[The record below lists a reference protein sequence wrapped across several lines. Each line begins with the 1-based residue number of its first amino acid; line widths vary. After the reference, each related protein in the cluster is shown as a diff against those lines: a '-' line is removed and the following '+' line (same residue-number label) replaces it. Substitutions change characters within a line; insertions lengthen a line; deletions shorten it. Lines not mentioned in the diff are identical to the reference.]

1 MEAGAANREGPG
13 VDGPVRLGVTGRLK
27 RTGLI
32 AAMALA
38 STNVWTGSPLMALW
52 VGSRVVGST
61 GQISMLA
68 VAVVTV
74 VMGALSISLIV
85 LLGWLGDAYDRLTG
99 RRRAIRQHLPWLRSM
114 RGERPHEQPEGV
126 RPSPLEMI
134 VAGTVIIAVVV
145 FEVWF
150 FFFSGSPI
158 DQRSGRD

>member
-1 MEAGAANREGPG
+1 MEAATANSGGPPG
-13 VDGPVRLGVTGRLK
+13 DRPVRLGFTGRLK

-52 VGSRVVGST
+52 VGSRVVGSS

-68 VAVVTV
+68 VAVVAV
-74 VMGALSISLIV
+74 VMGAISISLIV

-99 RRRAIRQHLPWLRSM
+99 RRRAVRQHLPWLRSM

-134 VAGTVIIAVVV
+134 VAGTVIVAVAL
-145 FEVWF
+145 FEIWF